1 MKHESMRNAM
11 QNSTPSGWCGAMLA
25 VAVLWVLGAGTG
37 VANAQLNGG
46 GGQLPAPVFD
56 PVLVFNVGDIHDD
69 FDFGAVNPY
78 GLASADFLD
87 ADGNPGQDGY
97 PEIAVAGTGVNMID
111 PATRWCGNSPGEHYV
126 MVFHNKGATVN
137 WDGTNGDDPLDAL
150 ELVDILPIHIAAPG
164 MWAMELAFADVTGAN
179 GPDLVLVG
187 ADPDISIGHLLVYKN
202 LGNGSFNSIPDVWS
216 TTVPFRGLITADL
229 DLDGRIDIAAS
240 SADLPGEWDCSTAEQ
255 DVVVVFQN
263 LTDQN
268 GLAFDVLDP
277 IDLGTPF
284 DRAPGDLALADF
296 TALAPGQ
303 PLLDLATPNPGADGI
318 TAITNLGMMNFV
330 PITVSPPTG
339 CEWRYVSAV
348 GARFGADP
356 HWDIAAVHTAD
367 ESSNDPSDWR
377 VYVDLLQG
385 DGLGSF
391 QSPCDTPPGY
401 QLDIQ
406 GENPAL
412 RAHGI
417 DSGFIDN
424 GPYPDV
430 VVATWRFPLNL
441 ASDSHVAVL
450 LGRGNGTLQA
460 ASDEQAYLFNTEER
474 HTINVMLVDLD
485 ADGFDDIVA
494 ANHWHD
500 GVLKRDTI
508 SIFINSLEVTG
519 SGP

>member
-1 MKHESMRNAM
+1 MKHESM
-11 QNSTPSGWCGAMLA
+11 QNTTPSGWCGAMLA
-25 VAVLWVLGAGTG
+25 VAVLWVLGAG
-37 VANAQLNGG
+37 VASAQLNGS

-56 PVLVFNVGDIHDD
+56 PVLVFDVGEIDD
-69 FDFGAVNPY
+69 DDGFDFGAVNPY

-97 PEIAVAGTGVNMID
+97 PEIAVAGTGVSIID
-111 PATRWCGNSPGEHYV
+111 PATTWCGNSPGEHYV
-126 MVFHNKGATVN
+126 MVFHNRGATIS
-137 WDGTNGDDPLDAL
+137 WDGTNGDNPLHAL
-150 ELVDILPIHIAAPG
+150 FLVDILPIHIAAPG
-164 MWAMELAFADVTGAN
+164 MWAMELAFADVTGIN

-187 ADPDISIGHLLVYKN
+187 MDPDISIGYLLVYEN
-202 LGNGSFNSIPDVWS
+202 LGNGSFKSVPKVWP

-240 SADLPGEWDCSTAEQ
+240 SADLPEEWDCSTAEQ
-255 DVVVVFQN
+255 DIVMVFRNVTIDPQN
-263 LTDQN
+263 L
-268 GLAFDVLDP
+268 LFDPP
-277 IDLGTPF
+277 ISVDLNTPSN
-284 DRAPGDLALADF
+284 RAPGDLALADF

-330 PITVSPPTG
+330 PNTVSPPTG

-356 HWDIAAVHTAD
+356 HWDIVAVHTD
-367 ESSNDPSDWR
+367 EPSNNPEDWR
-377 VYVDLLQG
+377 IYVDLLQG

-401 QLDIQ
+401 QLDTQ
-406 GENPAL
+406 GANPEL
-412 RAHGI
+412 HAHGI

-430 VVATWRFPLNL
+430 AVAIWRLPFNL

-450 LGRGNGTLQA
+450 LGKGNGTLQA
-460 ASDEQAYLFNTEER
+460 ASDEQAYLFNTEGT
-474 HTINVMLVDLD
+474 HTINVMLVDLN

-500 GVLKRDTI
+500 IALKRDTI